1 MYQRGDIVSVPFPF
15 TDLTG
20 AKPRPALVISADEV
34 NKRTGDVLLVM
45 ITSKPHSD
53 SFTIPIH
60 EEDIDF
66 KLPKASYVRCH
77 RLATIDSALIEGKVG
92 TASRDLKDVVATLIS
107 TLVLDWPVRVIGEE

>member
-20 AKPRPALVISADEV
+20 AKPRPALVISIDEV
-34 NKRTGDVLLVM
+34 SKQTGDVILVM
-45 ITSKPHSD
+45 ITSKSHAD
-53 SFTIPIH
+53 FFTVPIL
-60 EEDIDF
+60 EEHIDF

-92 TASRDLKDVVATLIS
+92 TASATLTDLVASLVTSIVTAQPS
-107 TLVLDWPVRVIGEE
+107 TLIGEE